1 VAGLVHNGIK
11 STDEPMKLR
20 FSFFLFACMLAS
32 VSFAQVN
39 AVEFGKNRIQHKKFT
54 WRFYETPNFYT
65 YFNIGGN
72 ELAKYA
78 AQVGEQELQQIEQ
91 AVEYS
96 LQRKA
101 NIIIYNNYEDYKSS
115 NIGLGTEMQNPG
127 GITKLVNNKIVV
139 YFNGNHADLRRQI
152 RQGIVKA
159 LVENQLFGDD
169 IGEFASNQALL
180 DLPKWL
186 VEGYI
191 RYHAENWNA
200 QLDDRLK
207 DAMMSGDYKNFYQFA
222 FKEPELAGHAF
233 WYYLGD
239 KYKKDNVTYFLYL
252 ARIYKSLN
260 TASLR
265 ITKKK
270 FKPLLAEFMSSM
282 EDRYFKDIRQRRN
295 APKGNIAVVEDV
307 EKHDLFRFQV
317 NPNRRNNTYAAVKY
331 KKGIYSV
338 ILNQQSEE
346 TVLLKYGVR
355 VLEGSVNPNY
365 PILAWDGKGTRLLVI
380 YWQEGKL
387 NMFVYDLI
395 ARIKRDRQEI
405 KGFDQI
411 LDAGFM
417 LNPTTLLMSAVKNG
431 QTDIFTYN
439 TQNQKVEQ
447 ITNDVYDDLDPTFV
461 SFPNRSAIIF
471 ASNRPSGNA
480 MNADTALPSRNPFNI
495 YLADIFNK
503 SDFRQLTKL
512 TNLKFGDARFPM
524 QYNMTH
530 FTFVSNE
537 NGISN
542 RWAGFFTTQNDGL
555 DTLFYVGDEI
565 LRNPSDADLDSTL
578 LAWQKKEP
586 DSVSYFRTYK
596 DSSYSFPITNYQSSL
611 LETRIAGDNGQVS
624 EIRKEGD
631 LKFVYKLKIDSI
643 ALRKRNVNARPT
655 EYMKQRMAE
664 DRASRGKAT
673 TYQATDSTKKK
684 VFQSEFDDKDTSGV
698 AVKEAA
704 DERPNVLSKARLF
717 NYKLKF
723 SADYLLSGV
732 SNNILMNRYQPYGG
746 GTGPIKLNNGTT
758 VNWNFRVGISDLMED
773 YKLVGGIR
781 FGTNLK
787 DRDYLL
793 SFQNFRKRVDWGV
806 TYFRSTNTNFK
817 GAIYSTPTID
827 YNAYNTKLI
836 TSLYQVN
843 VAYPFNEIK
852 RLQLTAGIRSDRGI
866 VRSAKNDG
874 SGSLSPDVLGL
885 GRKDSTLKY
894 VVSRLEYV
902 FDNTLNPTQNI
913 WFGLR
918 WKLYFDAN
926 VQTNKNSANKAVYT
940 FNAGFDARYYVPIV
954 RNFIWAFRG
963 AGDFSWGNQK
973 IIYYLGGVDGWLNP
987 QFNNNIKPAADV
999 PYAFQSLA
1007 VNMRGFPQNV
1017 ANGNNAIVLNSEFRL
1032 PVFTTIFNKPINNA
1046 FLRNFQLIQFTDLGT
1061 AWNGKFSNIERPST
1075 VYTNGPITLRYK
1087 AGGIGPFVGGYGFG
1101 ARSTLLGYFLKADA
1115 SWEMNGIFKGK
1126 PYWYFAMGFDF

>member
-1 VAGLVHNGIK
+1 
-11 STDEPMKLR
+11 MKIR
-20 FSFFLFACMLAS
+20 FSLFISALLFASA
-32 VSFAQVN
+32 SFAQVN
-39 AVEFGKNRIQHKKFT
+39 SVEFGKNRIQHKKFT
-54 WRFYETPNFYT
+54 WRYYETTNFYT

-72 ELAKYA
+72 ELAKFA
-78 AQVGEQELQQIEQ
+78 AQVAEQELEQ
-91 AVEYS
+91 LETSVEYS
-96 LQRKA
+96 LQRKG
-101 NIIIYNNYEDYKSS
+101 NIIIYNDYNDYKSS
-115 NIGLGTEMQNPG
+115 NIGLGIDWQNPG
-127 GITKLVNNKIVV
+127 GVTKLVNNKIVV
-139 YFNGNHADLRRQI
+139 YFNGNHNDFRRQI
-152 RQGIVKA
+152 REGIA
-159 LVENQLFGDD
+159 RSLVENQLFGDD

-200 QLDDRLK
+200 KLDDQLK
-207 DAMMSGDYKNFYQFA
+207 DAMMGGSYKNFYQFA
-222 FKEPELAGHAF
+222 FKQPDLAGHAF
-233 WYYLGD
+233 WYYLGE

-270 FKPLLAEFMSSM
+270 FKPLLAEFMSYM

-295 APKGNIAVVEDV
+295 APKGTISVVEDV
-307 EKHDLFRFQV
+307 EKQDFFRFQV
-317 NPNRRNNTYAAVKY
+317 NPNPRNNSYAAVKY

-346 TVLLKYGVR
+346 KVLLKYGVR
-355 VLEGSVNPNY
+355 MYQGDINPNY

-387 NMFVYDLI
+387 YMFVYDLV

-417 LNPTTLLMSAVKNG
+417 LNQNQLLFSAVKNG
-431 QTDIFTYN
+431 KTDIFVYN
-439 TQNQKVEQ
+439 TQNQKTEQ
-447 ITNDVYDDLDPTFV
+447 ITDDVYDDLDPSFV

-471 ASNRPSGNA
+471 ASNRPSGTA
-480 MNADTALPSRNPFNI
+480 VSSDTALPSRNNFNI
-495 YLADIFNK
+495 FLVDIFNK
-503 SDFRQLTKL
+503 SDFRQITQLSKM
-512 TNLKFGDARFPM
+512 KFGDARYPM
-524 QYNMTH
+524 QYNTTH
-530 FTFVSNE
+530 FTFIANE

-542 RWAGFFTTQNDGL
+542 RWAGFFTTQRDGL

-565 LRNPSDADLDSTL
+565 LRNPSDKELDSTL
-578 LAWQKKEP
+578 TAWQKAEP
-586 DSVSYFRTYK
+586 DSVSYFQTYK
-596 DSSYSFPITNYQSSL
+596 DSTYAFPITNYQSSL
-611 LETRIAGDNGQVS
+611 LETRIAGDRGQVS
-624 EIRKEGD
+624 EVRKEGD
-631 LKFVYKLKIDSI
+631 LKFVYKLKIDSV

-664 DRASRGKAT
+664 YRASTGKAT
-673 TYQATDSTKKK
+673 KYPANDSTKKK
-684 VFQSEFDDKDTSGV
+684 IFQSEFDDKDTSGASTV
-698 AVKEAA
+698 PSPETAT
-704 DERPNVLSKARLF
+704 NVLSKARLF
-717 NYKLKF
+717 NYRLKF

-732 SNNILMNRYQPYGG
+732 SNTVLINRYQPYGG
-746 GTGPIKLNNGTT
+746 GTGPIKLNNGNNI
-758 VNWNFRVGISDLMED
+758 NWNFRVGISDLMED
-773 YKLVGGIR
+773 YKLIGGLR
-781 FGTNLK
+781 FGSNLK

-806 TYFRSTNTNFK
+806 TYYRSTNTNFK
-817 GAIYSTPTID
+817 GPIFFTPAID
-827 YNAYNTKLI
+827 YNAYGTKLI

-843 VAYPFNEIK
+843 VSYPFNEIK
-852 RLQLTAGIRSDRGI
+852 SVRLTAGLRTDRGI
-866 VRSAKNDG
+866 VRAGKNDG
-874 SGSLSPDVLGL
+874 GGGITPDILGL
-885 GRKDSTLKY
+885 ARRDTFLKY
-894 VVSRLEYV
+894 FVSRLEYV
-902 FDNTLNPTQNI
+902 HDNTLNPTQNI
-913 WFGLR
+913 WYGLR
-918 WKLYFDAN
+918 WKVYFDAN
-926 VQTNKNSANKAVYT
+926 AQTNKNSKNKAQYT
-940 FNAGFDARYYVPIV
+940 FNAGFDARYYLPLI
-954 RNFIWAFRG
+954 RNFIWAVRG

-987 QFNNNIKPAADV
+987 KFNNGLPPDPDV

-1017 ANGNNAIVLNSEFRL
+1017 ANGSNAIVMNSEFRL
-1032 PVFTTIFNKPINNA
+1032 PVFTTFFNKPINNA
-1046 FLRNFQLIQFTDLGT
+1046 FIRNFQLIQFFDLGT

-1075 VYTNGPITLRYK
+1075 IITNGPITLRYK

-1115 SWEMNGIFKGK
+1115 SWEMNGFFKGK